1 MSTTGCEPCP
11 EGLGTL
17 PGASGMIECV
27 LCPGGRF
34 AEDGL
39 CRECPLGTSRMSNSS
54 QGCLPCEV
62 DHFADSTGLEACKPC
77 PSGSS
82 QPQRG
87 QFNCICDV
95 GYYKDEDDPAS
106 WGSTQRCKQCIQ
118 FIPGSTTWHPNA
130 RSLEDCICPAGSYWH
145 RVDSTSLVAFCKSCG
160 LGLLC
165 KGGKDES
172 GARRAPLQARGF
184 VAGSPAYEGAEPS
197 YIISCGN
204 NLRSLAFRSRRLCR
218 P

>member
-106 WGSTQRCKQCIQ
+106 WGSTRPCRGCHEIL
-118 FIPGSTTWHPNA
+118 PGSTTWYPNG
-130 RSLEDCICPAGSYWH
+130 RSAEDCVCPAGSFWH
-145 RVDSTSLVAFCKSCG
+145 RVTESTEAGAWCKACL
-160 LGLLC
+160 LGLNC
-165 KGGKDES
+165 PGGRDQSNRSKHQVGSRCHAGLLISTCVS
-172 GARRAPLQARGF
+172 GRFTCAQ
-184 VAGSPAYEGAEPS
+184 
-197 YIISCGN
+197 
-204 NLRSLAFRSRRLCR
+204 
-218 P
+218 